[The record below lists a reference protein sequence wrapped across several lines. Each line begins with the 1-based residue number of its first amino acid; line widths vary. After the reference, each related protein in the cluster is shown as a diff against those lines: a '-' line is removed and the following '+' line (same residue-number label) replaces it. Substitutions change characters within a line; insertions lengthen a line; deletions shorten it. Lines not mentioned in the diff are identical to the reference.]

1 LNGSSTKGSK
11 VKFGVAQI
19 ALANDINLNIDRMA
33 SYISEA
39 ARAKTDILCFPECSL
54 TGYKRNFHEIDWKE
68 ILKALDML
76 QETATGKHITLIIG
90 APYSESA
97 KLYNAALVI
106 STNSQLKY
114 FKNNL
119 TDFDKQYFA
128 NGRDIL
134 IFEVKRIK
142 CGVIVCRDQNYPLL
156 ARKYA
161 RRGVKVLFLPSAHYY
176 LPGQAHHKLDKN
188 RAFPIARAV
197 ENNIFVAKANAVGH
211 QADYVSLGHSMIVSP
226 EGLIIC
232 EAAKTNECIL
242 YHEVG

>member
-1 LNGSSTKGSK
+1 M
-11 VKFGVAQI
+11 KFGVAQI
-19 ALANDINLNIDRMA
+19 ALANDINLNIDRMD

-54 TGYKRNFHEIDWKE
+54 TGYKRDFHEIDWDE
-68 ILKALDML
+68 ILKALDTL
-76 QETATGKHITLIIG
+76 QETATEKRITLIIG
-90 APYSESA
+90 APYSQSD

-106 STNSQLKY
+106 SIDNQLKY

-134 IFEVKRIK
+134 IFEVKEIK

-161 RRGVKVLFLPSAHYY
+161 RRGAKVLFLPSAHYY
-176 LPGQAHHKLDKN
+176 LPGQAHYKLDKN
-188 RAFPIARAV
+188 RALPIARAV
-197 ENNIFVAKANAVGH
+197 ENNIFVAKANAVGA
-211 QADYVSLGHSMIVSP
+211 QGDYVSLGHSMIVSP

-232 EAAKTNECIL
+232 EADETNGGIL

>member
-1 LNGSSTKGSK
+1 M
-11 VKFGVAQI
+11 KFGVAQI
-19 ALANDINLNIDRMA
+19 ALANDINLNIDRMD

-54 TGYKRNFHEIDWKE
+54 TGYKRDFHEIDWDE
-68 ILKALDML
+68 ILKALDTL
-76 QETATGKHITLIIG
+76 QEIAAEKRITLIIG
-90 APYSESA
+90 APYSQSD

-106 STNSQLKY
+106 SIDNQLKY

-134 IFEVKRIK
+134 IFEVKEIK
-142 CGVIVCRDQNYPLL
+142 CGVVICRDQNYPLL
-156 ARKYA
+156 AQRYT

-176 LPGQAHHKLDKN
+176 LPSEAHLKLDKN
-188 RAFPIARAV
+188 RALPIARAV
-197 ENNIFVAKANAVGH
+197 ENNIFVAKANAIGS
-211 QADYVSLGHSMIVSP
+211 QGDYVSLGHSMIVSP

-232 EAAKTNECIL
+232 EADETNECIL

>member
-1 LNGSSTKGSK
+1 M
-11 VKFGVAQI
+11 KFGVAQI
-19 ALANDINLNIDRMA
+19 TLANDINLNIDRMD

-54 TGYKRNFHEIDWKE
+54 TGYKRDFHEIDWKE

-76 QETATGKHITLIIG
+76 QETATKKRITLIIG
-90 APYSESA
+90 APYSQSA

-106 STNSQLKY
+106 SANSQLKY

-156 ARKYA
+156 VQRYA
-161 RRGVKVLFLPSAHYY
+161 RTGVKVLFLLSAHYY

-197 ENNIFVAKANAVGH
+197 ENNIFVAKANTVGH
-211 QADYVSLGHSMIVSP
+211 QGDYVSLGHSMIVSP

-232 EAAKTNECIL
+232 EADKTNECIL